1 MGNAHVP
8 PGPVHY
14 RFVAGVPGSGKSVG
28 VRREDCDLVIVP
40 TNQLKA
46 QWRARGFPV
55 MTPHVGLQHS
65 RGKRLV
71 IDEAPTIAPH
81 LLLCHMTAATEV
93 VLLGDP
99 RQIPA
104 IDFESKGLIP
114 AMQLNLEPTE
124 WRQRLCT
131 PGP

>member
-1 MGNAHVP
+1 MGLKP
-8 PGPVHY
+8 PLCRLEV
-14 RFVAGVPGSGKSVG
+14 
-28 VRREDCDLVIVP
+28 EL
-40 TNQLKA
+40 
-46 QWRARGFPV
+46 
-55 MTPHVGLQHS
+55 
-65 RGKRLV
+65 LV

-81 LLLCHMTAATEV
+81 LLLCYMTTAAEV

-124 WRQRLCT
+124 WRLQSHMWGHNKKT
-131 PGP
+131 PGSPLGLELVRRNNHQVAIFTPDTN